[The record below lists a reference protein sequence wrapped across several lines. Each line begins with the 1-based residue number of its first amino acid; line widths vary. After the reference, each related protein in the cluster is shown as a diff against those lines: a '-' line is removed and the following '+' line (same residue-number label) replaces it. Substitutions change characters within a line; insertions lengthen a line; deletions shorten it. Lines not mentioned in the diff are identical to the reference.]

1 MPEESRIL
9 WERAISDS
17 IMGRGETGPE
27 AEANRFIQIQP
38 FARTEV
44 MTNTR
49 TSINRINLDA
59 VAITRPPWS
68 RDRLPVQTM
77 QALMPIPVVTPIPV
91 DWFILL
97 PYPNENTAYVAP
109 SEASLLDFSLTLR
122 RSALPDRGLA
132 ITGGSAFFSISTY
145 APHSM
150 ESISLLRKD
159 WNVALKQNNLG
170 DREWSY
176 RPEQRRGLSVSLE
189 LPPGVA
195 ASAPLIF
202 TSPIAGVATIT
213 VELTESGALMW
224 KAALEQGVGSTIAG
238 IFRVS
243 SSSLGISGV
252 AMRLDRRSLDTTV
265 GKLLAGRGTAD
276 IRYIDPQQTIQ
287 GKLIVVTNDLVEQ
300 MTVAMRPSQGQ
311 APTSQTFG
319 PEGGQ
324 IEVSV
329 STQDVASVAIDWSAQ
344 VAFTPLGWPPVPT
357 SGRLTSANIWTDMV
371 KPDSWIA
378 NYTLMAI
385 PVDDRGQAK
394 TTDAAGATPLTQ
406 GVLNFTAPYVA
417 NGLLNSS
424 FQAEYFRPINIALPR
439 FPGQPFG
446 NLVLS
451 IFATRNG
458 VGGTRSRKL
467 TPDEL
472 NIVVLIYPDARVE
485 IQTSLDALAELSSA
499 SELLR
504 LMEFL

>member
-1 MPEESRIL
+1 MSKESRIL
-9 WERAISDS
+9 WEREISNS
-17 IMGRGETGPE
+17 IMIRGETSPK
-27 AEANRFIQIQP
+27 AEAGRFIQTQP

-44 MTNTR
+44 ITNTR
-49 TSINRINLDA
+49 ASINRINTDS
-59 VAITRPPWS
+59 VAITRPQWS
-68 RDRLPVQTM
+68 HDRLPVQVMTPI
-77 QALMPIPVVTPIPV
+77 QAMVTPIAV
-91 DWFILL
+91 DKFIIL
-97 PYPNENTAYVAP
+97 PYLNENIVYVAP

-122 RSALPDRGLA
+122 RSVLPDRGLA
-132 ITGGSAFFSISTY
+132 ISGGSAFFSISAY
-145 APHSM
+145 APHGM
-150 ESISLLRKD
+150 ESISLLRNNWD
-159 WNVALKQNNLG
+159 VALKQNNLG
-170 DREWSY
+170 NREWSY
-176 RPEQRRGLSVSLE
+176 LPEQRRGLSVSLE

-224 KAALEQGVGSTIAG
+224 KAALEQVAGSTIAG

-243 SSSLGISGV
+243 SNSLGISGV
-252 AMRLDRRSLDTTV
+252 NMRFDRRSLDTTV
-265 GKLLAGRGTAD
+265 GNLLTNRGTED

-300 MTVAMRPSQGQ
+300 LIVAMQPSQGQ

-319 PEGGQ
+319 SEGGQ
-324 IEVSV
+324 IEISV
-329 STQDVASVAIDWSAQ
+329 STQDVASVAIDWSTQ
-344 VAFTPLGWPPVPT
+344 VAFIPLGWPPIPT
-357 SGRLTSANIWTDMV
+357 SGRLTSANIWTDMI

-385 PVDDRGQAK
+385 PVDDRGQAQ
-394 TTDAAGATPLTQ
+394 TTDAAGVTPLTQ

-417 NGLLNSS
+417 NGLLNST

-446 NLVLS
+446 SLILS

-467 TPDEL
+467 NSEEL
-472 NIVVLIYPDARVE
+472 NVVVLIYPDARVE
-485 IQTSLDALAELSSA
+485 IQTSLDALAELSSGA
-499 SELLR
+499 EILR
-504 LMEFL
+504 LMESL